1 MCKFPVTRPT
11 LQKST
16 DPKVFFAR
24 ISKKFIED
32 FFENFY
38 VPLGTRTSCICLLKS
53 QRFAFSVTFNA
64 MRWFNF
70 LVNDFSLLKVD

>member
-1 MCKFPVTRPT
+1 MCKFAVTRPT

-24 ISKKFIED
+24 ICKKFIED

-38 VPLGTRTSCICLLKS
+38 VPLGRRTSRICLLKS
-53 QRFAFSVTFNA
+53 ERFAFSMTCNA
-64 MRWFNF
+64 IRWFNF